1 MRKKSKGVAVVWI
14 VILVSIFVFVILY
27 NLFSQVY
34 VADVFP
40 TTEEIIQNADINETY
55 KQKVLETTS
64 NVKQVW
70 LYLPW
75 VFIVGL
81 IIYGLVASQR
91 KEPIYEPA
99 Y

>member
-1 MRKKSKGVAVVWI
+1 MRNKGVAVVWI
-14 VILVSIFVFVILY
+14 VVLVAIFVFVMLY

-34 VADVFP
+34 IADIFP
-40 TTEEIIQNADINETY
+40 TLEETIQNASINETY
-55 KQKVLETTS
+55 KQKVLETSS

-81 IIYGLVASQR
+81 IIYALVASQR

>member
-1 MRKKSKGVAVVWI
+1 MRNKGVAVVWI
-14 VILVSIFVFVILY
+14 VVLVAIFVFVMLY

-34 VADVFP
+34 IVDIFP
-40 TTEEIIQNADINETY
+40 TLEETIQNASINETY

-81 IIYGLVASQR
+81 IIYALVASQR